1 MMDMQKCA
9 DLFCL
14 FAMLPE
20 VGIHQPLLDAAAI
33 ECAQLLRDGADDSD
47 IRLCYFCAA
56 LANLRYAQML
66 AARCEIAHSYAGT
79 VAGSHDDSIPCG
91 FAERLVHEYH
101 AAAADLLTD
110 RRFLFTGIG

>member
-1 MMDMQKCA
+1 MMDMEQCGK
-9 DLFCL
+9 LFCL

-20 VGIHQPLLDAAAI
+20 AEPYQPLLDAAAA
-33 ECAQLLRDGADDSD
+33 ECMRMLRPGADASD

-56 LANLRYAQML
+56 LANLRYAQMQ
-66 AARCEIAHSYAGT
+66 AARCGISHTYAGT
-79 VAGSHDDSIPCG
+79 LAKAHDASVPCG

-101 AAAADLLTD
+101 AAAADLLMD